1 MLDGFSFE
9 AIMVLNLINK
19 VTQNFSAWKEQD
31 CLFLNH
37 LAELEVKMIVIERC
51 NEFFKIY

>member
-1 MLDGFSFE
+1 MLDRFSFGT
-9 AIMVLNLINK
+9 IMVWTLINK
-19 VTQNFSAWKEQD
+19 VTQNFNAWKEQD

-37 LAELEVKMIVIERC
+37 LAELEVKMIVIEPC